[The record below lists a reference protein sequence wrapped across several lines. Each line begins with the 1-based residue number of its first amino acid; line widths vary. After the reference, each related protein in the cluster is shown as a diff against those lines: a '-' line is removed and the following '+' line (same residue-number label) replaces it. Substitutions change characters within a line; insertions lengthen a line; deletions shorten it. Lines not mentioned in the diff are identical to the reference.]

1 MLSRRS
7 FLLGSAPALLR
18 GATMTPRERIDAA
31 LAGREP
37 DRQPFSFWYHFGLE
51 KYPGERHARATL
63 EFHRKFGTDLVKVM
77 SDYPYPKPAG
87 KWHELKEEPNPFPE
101 QIRAL
106 EMIRDGL
113 KGEVH
118 FIETV
123 FNPWNVAEKLSS
135 PEEVQRL
142 KEENPQALLDA
153 LETIARSEANHARR
167 AVGAGAS
174 GIFLAIANAQDG
186 ILTPEEYRRFS
197 EPFDKIVFAS
207 VKDAPLNTMH
217 LHGPEVYL
225 GLFYEGWPATVFH
238 YSTHDTGVAVEEVRK
253 RFRGVI
259 MGGLDHQRLRSLS
272 EEEIRAQWRS
282 AKAAAGPK
290 FILAP
295 GCSAPNESTDEELMR
310 VVRVVTGA

>member
-1 MLSRRS
+1 MLSRRD
-7 FLLGSAPALLR
+7 FLLGAAPALLK
-18 GATMTPRERIDAA
+18 GASMTPRQRIDAV
-31 LAGREP
+31 LAGREA

-63 EFHRKFGTDLVKVM
+63 DFHRKFRTDLVKVM

-87 KWHELKEEPNPFPE
+87 KWHELKEEKNPYPE

-113 KGEVH
+113 DGEAH

-135 PEEVQRL
+135 PDEVRRV
-142 KEENPQALLDA
+142 KDEKPQALLDA
-153 LETIARSEANHARR
+153 LEVIAKSEANHAQR
-167 AVGAGAS
+167 AIGAGAS
-174 GIFLAIANAQDG
+174 GVFLAIANAQDG

-197 EPFDKIVFAS
+197 EPFDKMIFEA

-238 YSTHDTGVAVEEVRK
+238 YSTHETGVAVAEVRK
-253 RFRGVI
+253 RFDKVI
-259 MGGLDHQRLRSLS
+259 MGGLDHELLRSLS
-272 EEEIRAQWRS
+272 EAEIRDQWQS

-295 GCSAPNESTDEELMR
+295 GCSAPNESTDQELLR
-310 VVRVVTGA
+310 ILRVVTGS